1 MCIPDATMV
10 NFFNALNVEIVP
22 FFSVLVFSFF
32 LVHKTQIVCLDM

>member
-32 LVHKTQIVCLDM
+32 WFTKHK